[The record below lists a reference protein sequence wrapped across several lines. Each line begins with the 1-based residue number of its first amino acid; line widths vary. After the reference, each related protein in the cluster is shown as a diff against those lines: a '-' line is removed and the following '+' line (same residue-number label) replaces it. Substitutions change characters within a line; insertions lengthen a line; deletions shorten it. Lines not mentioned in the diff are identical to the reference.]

1 MTAVLP
7 EELTWMRQQARERMG
22 SRAVILRATLVETE
36 TGERMDWLPTASVPC
51 GVRDHTVGA
60 ETVLASRITSGS
72 TVTVQLPIVN
82 DDGAAVDVRAQDRLS
97 VTVTDPVGLTV
108 STTVLEVS
116 GVAGRLTE
124 YPIVQR
130 AVCQV
135 LV

>member
-1 MTAVLP
+1 
-7 EELTWMRQQARERMG
+7 MRSQARERMG

-36 TGERMDWLPTASVPC
+36 TGERMDWLPVVSTPC

-60 ETVLASRITSGS
+60 ETVLASRIASGS
-72 TVTVQLPIVN
+72 SVTVQLPVIN
-82 DDGAAVDVRAQDRLS
+82 DNGVPVEVRAEDRLT

-108 STTVLEVS
+108 SSTVLEVT